1 MKSFLRI
8 ALLTLMLLS
17 ACSSI
22 PGLGTTNTPSPEPT
36 LTFTPSPTET
46 STPVPTAT
54 RDVIATL
61 DAQNTQAAGG
71 VLSDLEKIMA
81 DSDIEYQN
89 GKLIWQ
95 GEEAESVKL
104 SGPEGRF
111 LPIDEKL
118 TSGNFI
124 LKSDVTWQ
132 ATGIIVCGAIF
143 RSEPNLR
150 EGKQYQFLFLRYS
163 GLPAWSIEF
172 HDFGYFKNSPT
183 SVKYS
188 SAVNQKNGT
197 TNQFLLVAQDEEFT
211 IYINGVRQGKFFD
224 NSKQQTDGSFA
235 FLGYQDSG
243 EGSCKFEN
251 SWIWELK

>member
-1 MKSFLRI
+1 MKRFFNF
-8 ALLTLMLLS
+8 ALLLIFLF

-22 PGLGTTNTPSPEPT
+22 PKPGAAATASPQPT
-36 LTFTPSPTET
+36 LTHTPVPTKI

-54 RDVIATL
+54 RDVIATME
-61 DAQNTQAAGG
+61 AQKAQAASA
-71 VLSDLEKIMA
+71 VLSELDKLMT

-89 GKLIWQ
+89 GEIIWQ
-95 GEEAESVKL
+95 GKEAERVQL
-104 SGPEGRF
+104 SGPDGRYT
-111 LPIDEKL
+111 PIDEKL
-118 TSGNFI
+118 TSDNFI
-124 LKSDVTWQ
+124 FKSDITWQ
-132 ATGIIVCGAIF
+132 ATGIIVCGVIF
-143 RSEPNLR
+143 RSEPDLR

-163 GLPAWSIEF
+163 GLPAWAVEF

-188 SAVNQKNGT
+188 SAVNQGNGSS
-197 TNQFLLVAQDEEFT
+197 NQVILVAQDEEFT

-224 NSKQQTDGSFA
+224 NSKQRTDGSFA

-243 EGSCKFEN
+243 EGSCKFED